1 MNTFLKK
8 TIASFSLVSLG
19 LISTLAMADDAKP
32 ANWYVNIDVQQFQ
45 NSELSKHINIDDG
58 KEVDVLSKILGQS
71 VANKTKSITVYGSGD
86 TNESATAVAQGDYAG
101 RYNAIVENFQALG
114 LTSKVTSKYGVIYHG
129 LLSKEELEKRFK
141 QDEIDVELDDEEG
154 SEEKPQITYA
164 GVKDSRYIVVSKSQ
178 ADVEAWLAGSQTW
191 PANANGAMFEVVV
204 DVQQALLHGGVN
216 LNAVNDIEFESISAK
231 QIKQVSVQ
239 YSETNQIIDVEIGLE
254 SHTVQTANQVT
265 AVIRGLVALQSLA
278 SDNKD
283 LKQLAGNLQVNQH
296 GEKITLKLSGTAENF
311 KNVLKDSDDQDASET
326 SE

>member
-8 TIASFSLVSLG
+8 TIASLSLASLG
-19 LISTLAMADDAKP
+19 LISSLAIASDSKP

-58 KEVDVLSKILGQS
+58 EEVDVLSKILGQS
-71 VANKTKSITVYGSGD
+71 VADKTKSITLYGSGD
-86 TNESATAVAQGDYAG
+86 PDKGATAVAQGDYDG

-114 LTSKVTSKYGVIYHG
+114 LTNKATSKYGVIYHG
-129 LLSKEELEKRFK
+129 KLSKEEFEKRFK
-141 QDEIDVELDDEEG
+141 QDEIDIELDSKNE

-164 GVKDSRYIVVSKSQ
+164 SVKDNRYIVVSKSQ
-178 ADVEAWLAGSQTW
+178 AEVEAWLAGSQTW
-191 PANANGAMFEVVV
+191 PSNANGAMFEVVV

-239 YSETNQIIDVEIGLE
+239 YSETNQIVDVEVGLE
-254 SHTVQTANQVT
+254 SHTVQTANQVA

-283 LKQLAGNLQVNQH
+283 LKQLASSLQVNQT
-296 GEKITLKLSGTAENF
+296 GEKITLRLSGTAENF
-311 KNVLKDSDDQDASET
+311 KNVLKDDEQDASET